1 MKNKFEL
8 IPSRSNKLVDENGKV
23 YESLRELEREI
34 GVQHS
39 VIGVKL
45 KKDGY
50 FKFNGVTYY
59 AVNTRPVVAENKKEE
74 EPVISNEEFLMKKRQ
89 ISRSSRK

>member
-23 YESLRELEREI
+23 YESLRQLEKEI

-39 VIGVKL
+39 TIGVQ
-45 KKDGY
+45 
-50 FKFNGVTYY
+50 
-59 AVNTRPVVAENKKEE
+59 TR
-74 EPVISNEEFLMKKRQ
+74 KRL
-89 ISRSSRK
+89 ISRNSRK